1 MIIILYHTLYNANK
15 TVILVVSNLL
25 NFYKIMLGK
34 NFNFES
40 VKCKI

>member
-1 MIIILYHTLYNANK
+1 MIIILYHTSFNANK

-34 NFNFES
+34 NFNFE
-40 VKCKI
+40 